1 MKTVFPQLLPTRT
14 QVHFLGR
21 LALWFVKAATYSRA
35 CGFGRRGRQWSTAT
49 FSSVARQYEMTAS
62 IYD

>member
-1 MKTVFPQLLPTRT
+1 MMT
-14 QVHFLGR
+14 
-21 LALWFVKAATYSRA
+21 
-35 CGFGRRGRQWSTAT
+35 GRRGRQWSTAT